1 MDAKKTAIYD
11 CHVQLGGNMVEYAG
25 WALPSEFTGLVD
37 EHNIVRNDVGIFDVS
52 HMGEFFITGP
62 DTIKFCN
69 YVLSNDITKIEDG
82 QCQYSILLNEKG
94 GVVDDLLVFKYN
106 DEKVL
111 WVPNGANTDKDFDWI
126 MARKDGFDVE
136 IVNASRSYSE
146 IAIQGPKSKEVLQ
159 KALDYNLDELE
170 NFHFV
175 DDVTLDG
182 KKVLISRTG
191 YTGELGYEIYCD
203 WEDGDDL
210 WMKLIELGAKPCGL
224 GCRDTL
230 RFEASMPLYGNE
242 MDEDN
247 SPLEAGLK
255 FAIDFN
261 KDDFIGKEPLAKKLE
276 EGLKRKLIGLELTG
290 KGIPRHGYAVLKDGK
305 EIGKI
310 TTGYLAPTVGKPIA
324 NVIIDAEE
332 AVIGNEVDVQI
343 RKRVVPA
350 VIISK
355 RFLQKK

>member
-11 CHVQLGGNMVEYAG
+11 SHVKLGGNIVEYAG
-25 WALPSEFTGLVD
+25 WALPSDFTGLVD
-37 EHNIVRNDVGIFDVS
+37 EHNAVRNDVGIFDVS

-62 DTIKFCN
+62 DTLKFCN
-69 YVLSNDITKIEDG
+69 YVLSNDVNKVDNG
-82 QCQYSILLNEKG
+82 QCQYTILLNEEG
-94 GVVDDLLVFKYN
+94 GVVDDLLLFKYS

-111 WVPNGANTDKDFDWI
+111 WVPNGGNTPKDFDWI
-126 MARKDGFDVE
+126 QARKDGFDVE
-136 IVNASRSYSE
+136 LENASAKYSE
-146 IAIQGPKSKEVLQ
+146 VALQGPKSKELLQ
-159 KALDYNLDELE
+159 KVVDYNLDELE
-170 NFHFV
+170 YFHFV
-175 DDVTLDG
+175 DDVDFDG

-191 YTGELGYEIYCD
+191 YTGELGYEIYCAWD
-203 WEDGDDL
+203 DGPAIWD
-210 WMKLIELGAKPCGL
+210 KLVELGAKPCGL

-242 MDEDN
+242 MDEDK

-261 KDDFIGKEPLAKKLE
+261 KDDFIGKAPLQKKLD

-290 KGIPRHGYAVLKDGK
+290 KGIPRHGYKVLKDGK
-305 EIGKI
+305 EIGEV

-324 NVIIDAEE
+324 NVIIDVDE
-332 AVIGNEVDVQI
+332 AVIGNEVEVQI
-343 RKRVVPA
+343 RKRTVPA